1 MGAHSRK
8 AKEDG
13 FDTCRE
19 RNSICERQMFA
30 KWRKKFPDD
39 DFTLEV

>member
-1 MGAHSRK
+1 MAAHSGK
-8 AKEDG
+8 PKKDG

-19 RNSICERQMFA
+19 RNSMCERQMFA
-30 KWRKKFPDD
+30 KWGKKCADV